1 MLEENRK
8 LPPVE
13 RRLDYLRAV
22 VKYER
27 ESLKILGVMRKCRID
42 LCTGLKGVSY
52 DKVKI
57 CGGESRDLS
66 DVIIKLE
73 DGLKDIDAKL
83 REHTDRL
90 MESQRAITG
99 IISRL
104 PEEKEKDRLIL
115 LARYYNGLDWAKLS
129 NVCGLTRQTLDD
141 RRRKALDYL
150 EVLEETEP
158 FLEEFTALDR
168 KLHDLT

>member
-1 MLEENRK
+1 MLEENSK

-13 RRLDYLRAV
+13 RRLEYLRSTAI
-22 VKYER
+22 YER
-27 ESLKILGVMRKCRID
+27 ESISVLGVMRKGRID

-90 MESQRAITG
+90 AESQKIIKD

-104 PEEKEKDRLIL
+104 PEEKDRLLL
-115 LARYYNGLDWAKLS
+115 LARYYEGLDWVKLS
-129 NVCGLTRQTLDD
+129 EAYGLTRQTLDD

-150 EVLEETEP
+150 EADEEASH
-158 FLEEFTALDR
+158 FLSS
-168 KLHDLT
+168 LT

>member
-1 MLEENRK
+1 MLEENSK

-13 RRLDYLRAV
+13 RRLEYLRSTAI
-22 VKYER
+22 YER
-27 ESLKILGVMRKCRID
+27 ESISVLGVMRKCRID

-73 DGLKDIDAKL
+73 DGLKDIDSKL
-83 REHTDRL
+83 REHTERL
-90 MESQRAITG
+90 TESQQAIKG

-104 PEEKEKDRLIL
+104 PEEKDRLLL
-115 LARYYNGLDWAKLS
+115 LARYYDGLDWVKLS
-129 NVCGLTRQTLDD
+129 EAYGLTRQTLDD

-150 EVLEETEP
+150 EAEEETNH
-158 FLEEFTALDR
+158 FLSS
-168 KLHDLT
+168 LT

>member
-1 MLEENRK
+1 MLEENSK

-22 VKYER
+22 VNYER
-27 ESLKILGVMRKCRID
+27 EALKILGIMRKGRID

-90 MESQRAITG
+90 AESQKIIKD

-104 PEEKEKDRLIL
+104 PEEKDRLLL
-115 LARYYNGLDWAKLS
+115 LARYYDGLDWVKLS
-129 NVCGLTRQTLDD
+129 EAYGLTRQTLDD

-150 EVLEETEP
+150 EAEEEASH
-158 FLEEFTALDR
+158 FLSS
-168 KLHDLT
+168 LT

>member
-1 MLEENRK
+1 MLEENSK

-22 VKYER
+22 VNYER
-27 ESLKILGVMRKCRID
+27 EALKILGIMRKGRID

-83 REHTDRL
+83 REHTERL
-90 MESQRAITG
+90 TESQQAIKG

-104 PEEKEKDRLIL
+104 PEEKDRLLL
-115 LARYYNGLDWAKLS
+115 LARYYDGLDWVKLS
-129 NVCGLTRQTLDD
+129 EAYGLTRQTLDE

-150 EVLEETEP
+150 EAEEEVSH
-158 FLEEFTALDR
+158 FLSS
-168 KLHDLT
+168 LT

>member
-1 MLEENRK
+1 MPEENRK

-13 RRLDYLRAV
+13 RRLEYLRQV
-22 VKYER
+22 VTYEK
-27 ESLKILGVMRKCRID
+27 ESISVLSFVRKGRIE

-83 REHTDRL
+83 REHTERL
-90 MESQRAITG
+90 TESQQAIKG

-104 PEEKEKDRLIL
+104 PEEKDRLLL
-115 LARYYNGLDWAKLS
+115 LARYYDGLDWVKLS
-129 NVCGLTRQTLDD
+129 EAYGLTRQTLDD

-150 EVLEETEP
+150 EAEEETSH
-158 FLEEFTALDR
+158 FLSS
-168 KLHDLT
+168 LT

>member
-22 VKYER
+22 VNYER
-27 ESLKILGVMRKCRID
+27 ESLKILGVMRKCRIN

-66 DVIIKLE
+66 DVIITLE

-83 REHTDRL
+83 REHSERLAESLQAIKDILAYLPEDHDRL
-90 MESQRAITG
+90 
-99 IISRL
+99 
-104 PEEKEKDRLIL
+104 L
-115 LARYYNGLDWAKLS
+115 LEARYYDGWDWSKLTEAYG
-129 NVCGLTRQTLDD
+129 VTRQRLDD

-150 EVLEETEP
+150 EVMEETEP
-158 FLEEFTALDR
+158 FLEEFTSLDR

>member
-22 VKYER
+22 VNYER
-27 ESLKILGVMRKCRID
+27 ESLKILGVMRKYRID

-66 DVIIKLE
+66 DVIITLE

-83 REHTDRL
+83 REHSERL
-90 MESQRAITG
+90 AESQQAIKG

-104 PEEKEKDRLIL
+104 PEEKDRLLL
-115 LARYYNGLDWAKLS
+115 LARYYDGLDWVKLS
-129 NVCGLTRQTLDD
+129 EAYGLTRQTLDY
-141 RRRKALDYL
+141 RRRKTLDYL
-150 EVLEETEP
+150 EAEEESNH
-158 FLEEFTALDR
+158 FLSDFT
-168 KLHDLT
+168 

>member
-22 VKYER
+22 VNYER
-27 ESLKILGVMRKCRID
+27 EALKILSIMRKGRID
-42 LCTGLKGVSY
+42 LSTGLKGVSY
-52 DKVKI
+52 DMVKI

-90 MESQRAITG
+90 TESLHAIKD
-99 IISRL
+99 ILSHL
-104 PEEKEKDRLIL
+104 PEDHDRLL
-115 LARYYNGLDWAKLS
+115 LEARYYEGLDWSKLIEAYG
-129 NVCGLTRQTLDD
+129 VTRQRLDD

-150 EVLEETEP
+150 EVMEETEP